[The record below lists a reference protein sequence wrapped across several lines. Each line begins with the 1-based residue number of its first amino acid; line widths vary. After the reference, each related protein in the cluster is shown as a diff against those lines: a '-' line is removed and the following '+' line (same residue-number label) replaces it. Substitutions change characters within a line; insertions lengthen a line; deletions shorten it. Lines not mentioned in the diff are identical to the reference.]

1 MVTIDTQH
9 MTPAVAEAIRKALGG
24 EEIMLAE
31 NGKPFAKITQVVKI
45 GQDKPKKKRVIGL
58 RAGSLKYMADD
69 FDEPL
74 EDFKDY
80 MPGRHPGQ

>member
-1 MVTIDTQH
+1 MTTIDTQH
-9 MTPAVAEAIRKALGG
+9 MTPVVADAIQKALAG

-45 GQDKPKKKRVIGL
+45 EGAGGYHIPKKKRIIGL
-58 RAGSLKYMADD
+58 REGSLKYMADD

-80 MPGRHPGQ
+80 MPE